1 MRMIGIPAEDDHG
14 VAVMI
19 AAGPG
24 ALLLTVALGGLRA
37 LESEFLATST
47 PFKEYKTLK
56 FTKNIII

>member
-1 MRMIGIPAEDDHG
+1 
-14 VAVMI
+14 MI

-37 LESEFLATST
+37 LESEFLATFT

-56 FTKNIII
+56 FTKNIMI